1 MNIDHCFFE
10 KSNEF
15 KKEVLPNGR
24 TSFFLPP
31 AFLGVKKNKKIAK
44 NRERRYT
51 SKTLILERS
60 LKKS

>member
-10 KSNEF
+10 KSNQL
-15 KKEVLPNGR
+15 KKKFFRMVELLFFATSLPR
-24 TSFFLPP
+24 I
-31 AFLGVKKNKKIAK
+31 KKNKKKAK
-44 NRERRYT
+44 NRERRHT

>member
-10 KSNEF
+10 KSNGS

-31 AFLGVKKNKKIAK
+31 AFLELKKI
-44 NRERRYT
+44 
-51 SKTLILERS
+51 
-60 LKKS
+60 KK